1 MLGGWSPREKV
12 SWLGYRTLGAPQLNQ
27 LDNGR
32 ALGPPGKTGLLGS
45 EAVTTNFQEEYP
57 NSIKPVSIKPKPQ
70 PVPEP
75 ALPCVVPRPAGGG
88 NGSRLLAGHPNTGSS
103 CLWPFLSIKERQEM
117 LALGFGKV
125 FA

>member
-1 MLGGWSPREKV
+1 MEPKREGELV
-12 SWLGYRTLGAPQLNQ
+12 GLQDPGDPQLNQ

-45 EAVTTNFQEEYP
+45 EAVTTNFQEENP

-70 PVPEP
+70 PAPEP

-117 LALGFGKV
+117 LAQEVGKV